1 MSAEILGGWLIK
13 LAWSP
18 FLAWFWYIT
27 KREDKRREEQDKS
40 IADKFKDTD
49 DRFKDTYDKAAVD
62 TMFEHNKLMNEQ
74 RQTFTEQRLANLEI
88 MFTGFMS
95 KIEERDERI
104 FTNFSDI
111 KSQIAIITTTI
122 DKRKDDK

>member
-27 KREDKRREEQDKS
+27 KREDKRREE
-40 IADKFKDTD
+40 KDQAVE
-49 DRFKDTYDKAAVD
+49 DRFKDTYDKATVD

-111 KSQIAIITTTI
+111 KSQIAVITTTI
-122 DKRKDDK
+122 EKRKND